1 MLTSMVCRY
10 EHFLTPWYQ
19 EWSRR
24 MGFAGHIHRKAWEW
38 CAIAQALGERDMLRS
53 GRVGCGFAVGKE
65 PLPSLFASTGVKIT
79 ATDAPPSEE
88 GGSSWTN
95 QYASSLEDIYVP
107 AILCE
112 ELFRQNVEF
121 QYADMRDPGTFPDRQ
136 YDFVWSCC
144 AFEHLG
150 TLETGR
156 RFVLDSADR
165 LLKPGGVAIHTTEF
179 NISSD
184 DDTVEEGRDVIYR
197 RRDLDRISTS
207 LRRVACGMVP
217 VDYDLGLLPEDLN
230 YDYPPYY
237 THGRQHIKLLSGDYV
252 VTSIMIIIQKG

>member
-1 MLTSMVCRY
+1 
-10 EHFLTPWYQ
+10 
-19 EWSRR
+19 
-24 MGFAGHIHRKAWEW
+24 
-38 CAIAQALGERDMLRS
+38 MLRS

-136 YDFVWSCC
+136 YDFLWSCC